1 MGVFDIQT
9 SVLWDI
15 LIMKMKFQVMFLWI
29 TISPVLKKHY
39 LLHIHRWIWLSIYIF
54 VPSLLAH
61 SPVQKYQPMTRLEV
75 NSICFAELNIYQTFI
90 VSLTFPRSCIDC
102 VDRLAINTS
111 QREIIE
117 IILWKSVGH
126 IEVTFQDYST
136 FMFYKL
142 WYICPLWSEFI

>member
-1 MGVFDIQT
+1 MFFDIHI

-29 TISPVLKKHY
+29 NISPVLKNHY
-39 LLHIHRWIWLSIYIF
+39 LVHIHRWIWLSIYIF

-61 SPVQKYQPMTRLEV
+61 SPVQKYQPMTMLED
-75 NSICFAELNIYQTFI
+75 NSICLAELNINQIFI
-90 VSLTFPRSCIDC
+90 DSLTSPRSCIDC

-117 IILWKSVGH
+117 MILWKSVGH

-142 WYICPLWSEFI
+142 CHICPLWNEFI